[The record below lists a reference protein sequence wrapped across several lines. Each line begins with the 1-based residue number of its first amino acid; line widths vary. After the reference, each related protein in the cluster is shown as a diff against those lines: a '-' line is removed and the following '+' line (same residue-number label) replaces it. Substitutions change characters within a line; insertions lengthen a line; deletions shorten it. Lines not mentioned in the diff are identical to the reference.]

1 MTGTT
6 GSTLQNVYWDAV
18 LYRSTNGSSYQLYQA
33 SGWNN
38 AAATGGGVAPGSWVN
53 KGGMGITFF
62 QFRNLPAGYYEVYN
76 YMQWG
81 PGAASA
87 QAWSRYGSSP
97 RYYAC
102 VFSS

>member
-1 MTGTT
+1 MEQCRGHR
-6 GSTLQNVYWDAV
+6 GRRRARIVGEQ
-18 LYRSTNGSSYQLYQA
+18 
-33 SGWNN
+33 
-38 AAATGGGVAPGSWVN
+38 
-53 KGGMGITFF
+53 GGMGITFF

-97 RYYAC
+97 QYYAC